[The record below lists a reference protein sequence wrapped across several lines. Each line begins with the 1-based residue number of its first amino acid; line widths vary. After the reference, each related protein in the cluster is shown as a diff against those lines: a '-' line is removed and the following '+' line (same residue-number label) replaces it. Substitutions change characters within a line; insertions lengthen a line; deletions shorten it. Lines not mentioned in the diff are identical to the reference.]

1 MADAITGFIGA
12 ALMITFLVLIATKLN
27 ELAVWIVFL
36 IGVALMLWALW
47 TDDFEP
53 LLGRRSD

>member
-12 ALMITFLVLIATKLN
+12 ALMITFLVLIAAKLN
-27 ELAVWIVFL
+27 ELAVWIVCL

>member
-12 ALMITFLVLIATKLN
+12 ALMIIFLVLIATKLN